1 MFSDAS
7 RVNEDRS
14 AHGTKTVV
22 RFPGLAATLMSFE
35 KVLPERQHHP
45 VINGTTDSHY
55 TEGTKVSVATS
66 GKLLLKVAPL
76 PACKVQINLLS
87 WVCCKLEKL

>member
-1 MFSDAS
+1 
-7 RVNEDRS
+7 
-14 AHGTKTVV
+14 
-22 RFPGLAATLMSFE
+22 MSFE

-45 VINGTTDSHY
+45 VTNGTTQSHY
-55 TEGTKVSVATS
+55 TEWTKVSVAIS

-87 WVCCKLEKL
+87 RVCSKLEKL